1 MTYRVLIAEERQTV
15 RGFLAALVESSGQYT
30 VAASL
35 AQPEAAA
42 DWCSRHKAELVLFG
56 VCTRRG
62 ESLLREAA
70 ALKAAFPQLRL
81 VLVAV
86 QPERLWLQLGKASG
100 ADGLLYLEDESQP
113 LTVLQRVMAGE
124 RVFPATAPSVTV
136 GAASSRDFTDREL
149 QVLRQ
154 LQTGDGNIEI
164 AARLGVRPDTVK
176 FHLKSM
182 LQKTGFHT
190 RTALAVQAQAAGL
203 TTVAAK
209 PEKTSEKPNRPTQTG
224 DV

>member
-15 RGFLAALVESSGQYT
+15 RGFLAALAEGSGQYT

-42 DWCSRHKAELVLFG
+42 AWCGRHKADLVLFG

-62 ESLLREAA
+62 ESLMKEAA
-70 ALKAAFPQLRL
+70 ALKAACPQVRL
-81 VLVAV
+81 VLVAL
-86 QPERLWLQLGKASG
+86 QPDRQWLQLGRESG
-100 ADGLLYLEDESQP
+100 ADGLFYAEDEPQP

-124 RVFPATAPSVTV
+124 RVFPAAAPSVTV
-136 GAASSRDFTDREL
+136 GTAQSRDFTDREL

-203 TTVAAK
+203 TTVAAE

>member
-1 MTYRVLIAEERQTV
+1 MADRVLIVEERQTV
-15 RGFLAALVESSGQYT
+15 RGYLAALAAGSRQFT

-35 AQPEAAA
+35 SQPEEAAV
-42 DWCSRHKAELVLFG
+42 WCGSHKAELVLFG

-70 ALKAAFPQLRL
+70 ALKAAFPQVRL

-164 AARLGVRPDTVK
+164 ADRLGIRPDTVK
-176 FHLKSM
+176 FHLRTM
-182 LQKTGFHT
+182 LQKTGFAT

-203 TTVAAK
+203 TTVAAE
-209 PEKTSEKPNRPTQTG
+209 PEKTNEKPGRPTRMG